1 MPLGLAA
8 LDQLHGA
15 CEDLRAVL
23 DGSDAAAI
31 DAASVRIGQAAEAVR
46 AVGVWRSEPAVAD
59 RLKAIMP
66 LLEMA
71 RVRTRVLSDQA
82 NQKLALLAAHGSE
95 TAPLVY
101 GR

>member
-1 MPLGLAA
+1 MPLGLTA
-8 LDQLHGA
+8 LDQLRGA

-23 DGSDAAAI
+23 DGFDPAAI
-31 DAASVRIGQAAEAVR
+31 DAASAKVGQAAAAVR
-46 AVGVWRSEPAVAD
+46 AIGVWRSDPEVAE
-59 RLKAIMP
+59 RVKAIVP